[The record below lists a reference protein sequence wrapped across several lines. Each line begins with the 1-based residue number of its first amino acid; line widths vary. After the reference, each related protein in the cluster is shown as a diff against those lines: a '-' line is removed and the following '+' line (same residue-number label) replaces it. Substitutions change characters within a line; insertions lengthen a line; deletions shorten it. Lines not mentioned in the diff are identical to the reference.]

1 MSDLAW
7 QMEGTRRREGEGSGS
22 HPAAAENHFLFAGP
36 TKPNPMPD
44 LPENGDDKH
53 KVLSDDNAG

>member
-22 HPAAAENHFLFAGP
+22 DPAAENHFLFAGP

-44 LPENGDDKH
+44 LPENGDDKDH
-53 KVLSDDNAG
+53 ADEV